1 VAHVVTPRIE
11 EANFPS
17 QERCQREVQR
27 ILQSAP
33 FRNAPML
40 QQLLQYLASKAIEN
54 SAESMKEYTIGIDV
68 FGRPQD
74 FDPKTDTIVRV
85 QIHRLR
91 QKLKEY
97 YEAEGIRD
105 PVLIEIPKGHY
116 LPVFESV
123 EVPQDVEL
131 HQTLAPAQ
139 DAILPVGRDAES
151 HGTGTDHEVGHPSG
165 PITHTAVIATVVII
179 ATFAVGLWIGRRW
192 FPMRTLNQS
201 ALAGVGSNLEK
212 SPDPVKAFW
221 TAFLGNDPSPVI
233 AYPDAV
239 FLLDDTNDL
248 FRFRRGATD
257 FRGAPVDSHLAEQFA
272 ENPALVARAG
282 DLVYEN
288 AYLGFGELKAVGM
301 LSNLFG
307 QMGLRPVIKPSR
319 ELTVDDLKQHNVIML
334 GSSSQ
339 NYAVAHLS
347 TMGDF
352 SFKSSD
358 SQKEQWRLAI
368 VNGQRRPDEASIY
381 RTERDP
387 NTRVLTTDYSLITI
401 EPGIVPGRY
410 IADLGGLDTTGSEG
424 AVLYATSRQ
433 GIEELSRVLPASFKP
448 DPRNVFPTFQ
458 ALLRIPLE
466 KGYDVLG
473 ASLVTVHTLPSTRS
487 DGGAASKSQT
497 PTR

>member
-1 VAHVVTPRIE
+1 MAHVVTRRIE
-11 EANFPS
+11 EASLPS
-17 QERCQREVQR
+17 QKECQREVQR

-40 QQLLQYLASKAIEN
+40 QQLLQFLATKAIEN
-54 SAESMKEYTIGIDV
+54 SAESMKEYTIGVDV

-91 QKLKEY
+91 QKLRDY
-97 YEAEGIRD
+97 YESEGVRD

-123 EVPQDVEL
+123 QIPQDVEL
-131 HQTLAPAQ
+131 HQILAPTQ
-139 DAILPVGRDAES
+139 DAILPVGRGPQSQSAS
-151 HGTGTDHEVGHPSG
+151 TDHEVGHPSG
-165 PITHTAVIATVVII
+165 PITQTLVIAAVVII
-179 ATFAVGLWIGRRW
+179 ATFAAGLWIGRRW
-192 FPMRTLNQS
+192 FPLISGNQS
-201 ALAGVGSNLEK
+201 ALASVGSSFEK

-221 TAFLGNDPSPVI
+221 AAFLGNDSSPVI

-257 FRGAPVDSHLAEQFA
+257 FRGAPVDPHLAEQFA
-272 ENPALVARAG
+272 ENPALVAKAG
-282 DLVYEN
+282 NLSYEN

-307 QMGLRPVIKPSR
+307 QMGLKPVIKPSR

-339 NYAVAHLS
+339 NYAVAQLS

-352 SFKSSD
+352 SFENSD
-358 SQKEQWRLAI
+358 LHKEKWRLFI
-368 VNGQRRPDEASIY
+368 VNGQPRSGEASTY

-448 DPRNVFPTFQ
+448 DSRNVFPTFQ
-458 ALLRIPLE
+458 ALLKIPLE

-473 ASLVTVHTLPSTRS
+473 ASLVTVHMLPSTRS
-487 DGGAASKSQT
+487 DSGAASKSQT
-497 PTR
+497 PTK